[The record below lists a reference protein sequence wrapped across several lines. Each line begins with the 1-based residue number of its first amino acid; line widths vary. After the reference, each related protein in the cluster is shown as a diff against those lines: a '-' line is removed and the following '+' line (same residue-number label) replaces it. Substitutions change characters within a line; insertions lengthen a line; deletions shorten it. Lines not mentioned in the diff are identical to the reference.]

1 MAIEEVTFR
10 NIIGE
15 EVNLSNLVLQMIG
28 YYELKREVG
37 ETKLTDFNEGSEI
50 RNLLE
55 AVAVMSYAILEDENE
70 AGKLPFIELS
80 YGSYLDRIGANPF
93 INLPRILGNV
103 STGMAQFTLSTA
115 QDYDYVIPAQTLLED
130 NVNEL
135 EFVTLDDLTIFAG
148 DLTGEVTCE
157 CLTDGVDGNIPSGT
171 LTVITETGI
180 DTDLVSVNNSEA
192 FEGGTDY
199 EDDEDYRE
207 RLLGNVRADGFGT
220 VGYYTALGGDVDGV
234 HDVKLVSDNTYTRK
248 VLVNGDVKPTP
259 DSVLLDVLAEFSNV
273 NSVVLGHTFTVDR
286 PVYTTVDL
294 TVNLGVVA
302 ELDSEMLQDVIGI
315 FFDGGSA
322 WEMEYTGLNIDEPVT
337 KDMLYSLF
345 EVFADV
351 VSVEVLYDGDV
362 ISEIAPVS
370 DGVLKLG
377 TVTFNQTVV

>member
-1 MAIEEVTFR
+1 MAIEEVSFY
-10 NIIGE
+10 NIVGE

-37 ETKLTDFNEGSEI
+37 ETAVTDFNEGSEI

-80 YGSYLDRIGANPF
+80 YGAYLDRIGANPF

-103 STGMAQFTLSTA
+103 STGIAEFTLSTA
-115 QDYDYVIPAQTLLED
+115 QAYDVVIPAQTLLED
-130 NVNEL
+130 SVNEL
-135 EFVTLDDLTIFAG
+135 EFVTMDDLTIFAG
-148 DLTGEVTCE
+148 DLTGEVVCE
-157 CLTDGVDGNIPSGT
+157 CLTEGVDGNIASDT
-171 LTVITETGI
+171 LTVITEESI
-180 DTDLVSVNNSEA
+180 DTDLISVNNSEA

-259 DSVLLDVLAEFSNV
+259 DTVLLDVLSAFSDV
-273 NSVVLGHTFTVDR
+273 TAKVLNHTFTVGR
-286 PVYTTVDL
+286 PVYDTVDL
-294 TVNLGVVA
+294 TVNLDVVA
-302 ELDSEMLQDVIGI
+302 ELDSEMLQDVIQI

-322 WEMEYTGLNIDEPVT
+322 WEMEYTGLNIDEAVT
-337 KDMLYSLF
+337 KEMLYSLF

-351 VSVEVLYDGDV
+351 VSVEVLYNGEV
-362 ISEIAPVS
+362 VSEITPSA

>member
-80 YGSYLDRIGANPF
+80 YGAYLDRIGANPF

-103 STGMAQFTLSTA
+103 SAGMAQFNLSTA

-148 DLTGEVTCE
+148 DLTGEVVCE
-157 CLTDGVDGNIPSGT
+157 CLTEGVDGNIPSGT
-171 LTVITETGI
+171 LTVITEDSI

-192 FEGGTDY
+192 FEGGTGY

-220 VGYYTALGGDVDGV
+220 VGYYIALGGDVDGV

-259 DSVLLDVLAEFSNV
+259 DSVLLDVLVEFSNV
-273 NSVVLGHTFTVDR
+273 NNVVLRHTFTVDR

-322 WEMEYTGLNIDEPVT
+322 WEMEYTGLNIDEVVT

-351 VSVEVLYDGDV
+351 VSVDIQYNGDTV
-362 ISEIAPVS
+362 SEIVPS
-370 DGVLKLG
+370 SNGVLKLG